1 MSALI
6 HFPFISAF
14 DNYFLQAQRVRQLVK
29 DDFNRVFLTPDFH
42 SSSSLTDQHKN
53 DNRVDV
59 LIHPSAIR
67 TAPLLSEK
75 SGLGTYVQDVLTVP
89 ASLAGLPA
97 LSVPVPA
104 ACRGVSG
111 DRNNED
117 IDVDDV
123 DDGWPVGVS
132 VVGQWGC
139 DELVLK
145 VGEIIESV
153 TVENHKTL
161 V

>member
-1 MSALI
+1 
-6 HFPFISAF
+6 
-14 DNYFLQAQRVRQLVK
+14 
-29 DDFNRVFLTPDFH
+29 
-42 SSSSLTDQHKN
+42 
-53 DNRVDV
+53 
-59 LIHPSAIR
+59 
-67 TAPLLSEK
+67 
-75 SGLGTYVQDVLTVP
+75 VQDVLTVP

-111 DRNNED
+111 DRNNRD
-117 IDVDDV
+117 IDDV
-123 DDGWPVGVS
+123 DDGWPIGIS

-153 TVENHKTL
+153 TSENHQTL